1 MIQQT
6 ISISCEFIQME
17 YKAKFISKSND
28 YTSIENQRLIHWF
41 YQKFIQMNIAFPWS
55 LIGQQLDEF
64 NNLSFFVQ
72 YNLHI
77 IFHTSS
83 IHLQKLEKL
92 FNPWFMFTKLIIL
105 LPHVAGACSACNELE
120 SKQIYNS
127 FLYGS
132 KWFTS
137 SFLSIM
143 NNNSLNI
150 DQLLKKCEQNLPLW
164 SINDFI
170 HLALL
175 ENQNYT
181 KSEHY
186 FGHCRILYE
195 LHENFIH
202 LFCHSFVKKLLYYL
216 ITAIITTI
224 SHFVLYLITIL
235 LRRFIQN
242 YQNQFDRLK
251 SVIRP
256 STIHTTDHS
265 MICPLNQNEYE
276 NLSTIVK

>member
-6 ISISCEFIQME
+6 ISVSCEFIQTE

-28 YTSIENQRLIHWF
+28 YTSIENQRLTHWF

-72 YNLHI
+72 
-77 IFHTSS
+77 
-83 IHLQKLEKL
+83 
-92 FNPWFMFTKLIIL
+92 FTKLIIL
-105 LPHVAGACSACNELE
+105 LPHVAGACSACNELKY
-120 SKQIYNS
+120 KQIYNS

-132 KWFTS
+132 KWFNS

-175 ENQNYT
+175 ENQNSNNEMYENQ
-181 KSEHY
+181 KSTS
-186 FGHCRILYE
+186 RRKTIILI
-195 LHENFIH
+195 FIAMIAG
-202 LFCHSFVKKLLYYL
+202 LSA
-216 ITAIITTI
+216 ITAIILISIEFNQIHHLAYEAAAFAFTTMNSKNLTVSSTTQLTITHFNSNDILPTLNSTIVTTTVTSSTTI
-224 SHFVLYLITIL
+224 LTPISIA
-235 LRRFIQN
+235 
-242 YQNQFDRLK
+242 DRNV
-251 SVIRP
+251 SVIR
-256 STIHTTDHS
+256 
-265 MICPLNQNEYE
+265 N
-276 NLSTIVK
+276 